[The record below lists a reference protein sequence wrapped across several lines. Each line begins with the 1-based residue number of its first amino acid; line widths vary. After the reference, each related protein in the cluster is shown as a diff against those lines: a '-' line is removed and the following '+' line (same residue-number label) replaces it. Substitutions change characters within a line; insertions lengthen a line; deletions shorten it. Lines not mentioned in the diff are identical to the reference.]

1 MLILW
6 KNSYAIKNVV
16 FFKYIFKKNV
26 YFVASCVA
34 QMRNLQAL
42 SCYPL
47 LNVKVEFHPESSG
60 SVQMYRKWFVFLQ
73 QSKISHFSFCNPHF
87 SFSNLL

>member
-1 MLILW
+1 MDAFLLGHGVQHQFLW
-6 KNSYAIKNVV
+6 AFLVI
-16 FFKYIFKKNV
+16 
-26 YFVASCVA
+26 
-34 QMRNLQAL
+34 
-42 SCYPL
+42 
-47 LNVKVEFHPESSG
+47 VKVQYNG